1 MDEFMRVMMRIGQRF
16 EDWSCLHVNFDL
28 LTDVWPYLLEDRFG
42 EACLN
47 VRESV
52 TLAEFDDDDCLSVAF
67 QLRLPVIVDGTLPV
81 PVDERAEN
89 PVVGSPFKA
98 LRIQTVR
105 DEIGGS
111 SSEPFV
117 LGDDPCDEQFGPLYF
132 GLYGVGEDG
141 LLEHI
146 ASRQTY
152 ADALRLARSLAP
164 GIGFPDR
171 PCPAFGGG

>member
-105 DEIGGS
+105 DEIGEILVSRLFWVTTPVTNS
-111 SSEPFV
+111 S
-117 LGDDPCDEQFGPLYF
+117 
-132 GLYGVGEDG
+132 GLSTLVSTEW
-141 LLEHI
+141 
-146 ASRQTY
+146 AKTV
-152 ADALRLARSLAP
+152 
-164 GIGFPDR
+164 F
-171 PCPAFGGG
+171 